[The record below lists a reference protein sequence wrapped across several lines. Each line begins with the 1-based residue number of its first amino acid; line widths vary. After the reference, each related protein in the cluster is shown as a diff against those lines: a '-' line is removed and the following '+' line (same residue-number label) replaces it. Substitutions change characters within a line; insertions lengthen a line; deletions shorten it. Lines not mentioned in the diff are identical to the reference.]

1 MQGILLRLADT
12 VFFVEFG
19 VVGFRQAADMRGN
32 VAKESVSGL
41 PVALEFNVKDFGHA
55 FCFSALGLGVT
66 C

>member
-1 MQGILLRLADT
+1 MRGFWLRICDT
-12 VFFVEFG
+12 MFLVEFR